1 MPLRAEA
8 AAALR
13 AAGISFRE
21 DAPLRNRTW
30 WRAGGP
36 ADAYVEAPNRRTLA
50 EIARI
55 AHRTGTPLFVLGN
68 ASNLLVSDR
77 GIRGLV
83 VRLTGDLAGS
93 TAGEGRVV
101 LGGGLKLAVLMG
113 RAERAGWTGLE
124 LFAGIPGTVGGAVRM
139 NAGAALGEVSD
150 RLVEVDLVLRDGAD
164 GRLAAS
170 ELRMAY
176 RTCALPEGAV
186 VAAATFALAGDDPVR
201 SRELVAE
208 HLAYRARTQPVDM
221 PTCGS
226 TFRNPP
232 GDHAGRLIEASGL
245 KGRRIGGAVVSDK
258 HANFLVNLGEA
269 TADDL
274 RGLIEAVQREVEA
287 RHGVALVPEVH
298 FAGDWSHWTERTD
311 WEDGE
316 ALRRPGDLQRQ
327 GEGGALRRSGES

>member
-1 MPLRAEA
+1 MPLRAEP
-8 AAALR
+8 AAALH
-13 AAGISFRE
+13 AAGIPFRE

-36 ADAYVEAPNRRTLA
+36 ADAYLEVPDRRTLA
-50 EIARI
+50 EVASI

-83 VRLTGDLAGS
+83 LRLTGELAGCE
-93 TAGEGRVV
+93 ADGADRVT

-150 RLVEVDLVLRDGAD
+150 RLLSVDLVLHDGTD
-164 GRLAAS
+164 RRLAAS
-170 ELRMAY
+170 ELHMAY
-176 RTCALPEGAV
+176 RTCELPDGAV
-186 VAAATFALAGDDPVR
+186 VAAATFGLTGGDPAH
-201 SRELVAE
+201 SRALVAD
-208 HLAYRARTQPVDM
+208 HLAHRTRTQPVDV

-226 TFRNPP
+226 TFRNPT

-245 KGRRIGGAVVSDK
+245 KGRRIGGAVVSQK
-258 HANFLVNLGEA
+258 HANFLVNTGEA

-274 RGLIEAVQREVEA
+274 RGLIEAVQREVLD

-298 FAGDWSHWTERTD
+298 FAGDWSHWPAPAQTE
-311 WEDGE
+311 
-316 ALRRPGDLQRQ
+316 A
-327 GEGGALRRSGES
+327 